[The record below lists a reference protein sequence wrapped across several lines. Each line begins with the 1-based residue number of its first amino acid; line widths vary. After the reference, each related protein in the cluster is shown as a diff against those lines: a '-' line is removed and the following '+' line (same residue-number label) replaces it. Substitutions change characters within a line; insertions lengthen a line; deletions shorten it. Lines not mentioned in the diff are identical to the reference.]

1 MKKNNLT
8 LIVILV
14 AGLLTG
20 SIFAQLFADVPG
32 LSFLT
37 KSADIRW
44 EPSADLQVIRYDIR
58 FAVTLNLA
66 SVIGLAAAVWIYRK
80 M

>member
-8 LIVILV
+8 FIVVLA

-20 SIFAQLFADVPG
+20 SILAQLFADVPW

-37 KSADIRW
+37 RSAEIRW
-44 EPSADLQVIRYDIR
+44 EPSADLQVIRYDIKLA
-58 FAVTLNLA
+58 FSLNLA
-66 SVIGLAAAVWIYRK
+66 SVIGLAAAIWMYRK